1 MTAHILDTR
10 AGRFF
15 WKLTRHPKKIL
26 ALGLLF
32 IVFGA
37 AFMPTLQKD
46 TTTEAFVPD
55 DEPVLIYRDKVKETF
70 GLKDPMVLAVVNQ
83 GPDGVFTPHTLQLV
97 HWLTERVADIEGV
110 NYDRVTSL
118 ATEND
123 IIGTE
128 DGMIVEPFF
137 DEPPATQ
144 YDADRVREAVMDFP
158 LYVGSLVGREGTA
171 TLIVVELL
179 NDQEDA
185 PRIYEELLALAEEAP
200 TDGEEIYVAGEGA
213 VSGYLASYI
222 DADAQRLNPLAAL
235 IITLVLIVAFRT
247 VRGAVLPNLMVLATL
262 AAAFGTMAATGVPFF
277 VITNGMVVILI
288 GIAVADG
295 LHILSEYY
303 EQHAEYPKASSRE
316 LVTRTM
322 VKMWRP
328 VLITSVT
335 TAAGFMGLYLSS
347 YMPPMK
353 YFGLFSA
360 YGVMAALFFAEFV
373 IPAGLTLL
381 KPRPSRAFRSVGGP
395 DLFARGMDALGR
407 FVLRRP
413 YAMLAA
419 TAFVA
424 AAGVI
429 GALQLEANEDRIRNF
444 QQTEPI
450 VLADAVLN
458 EVSDGTSYLDIV
470 VETPEAEGL
479 FEPAHLRKIEALQR
493 HLETLPH
500 VQGSTSIVDF
510 LKQMNR
516 SLNEDRP
523 EAYVLPDEADLV
535 AQYFLLYSAS
545 GDPTDFEEYI
555 DYDYRLANVR
565 FRLNSGLFSDQKIVT
580 AAAQQYLDEQFNTPD
595 LKATLSGSVT
605 LTTQWIG
612 QLAENH
618 FRGMIIALL
627 AVMLMAAVAFRS
639 FVAGIYTVLPVMFS
653 LLLIYAVMGF
663 GEIWLG
669 IGTSMFAAISIGV
682 GVDFAV
688 HTIDRLRLLVRD
700 GQQPLKDA
708 LRALYPSTGRAL
720 LFNFAALALGFS
732 ALLTSSVPPL
742 ARFGGLVIVSV
753 AASFLAS
760 LTFLPAFIYV
770 TRPAFLGLR
779 RRKPALVPAT
789 VTAMLLVGL
798 LLPATSSAQ
807 TLLSG
812 NGPLPSG
819 DEIAERINARDD
831 GEHVVQ
837 RLKMTLIDKRGK
849 TRERETRTFRKD
861 YGAER
866 HTVLFYERP
875 TNVKGTGFLTYD
887 YPDPEDDDDQWLYL
901 PALRKSR
908 RIAASDRGDY
918 FLGTDLTYEDI
929 KLAGR
934 VSIEDYVRTTLR
946 EDTLDGRKVYVLEAI
961 PIDDK
966 TAKELGYG
974 KVISWIDAEIWMA
987 RKSAFWDPRGKLL
1000 KTAVFKDIRLVQG
1013 IWTQHRIEVENHKA
1027 GHRTVFEFS
1036 DVDYESAVDDDLF
1049 TERALRRG
1057 R

>member
-1 MTAHILDTR
+1 
-10 AGRFF
+10 
-15 WKLTRHPKKIL
+15 
-26 ALGLLF
+26 
-32 IVFGA
+32 
-37 AFMPTLQKD
+37 
-46 TTTEAFVPD
+46 
-55 DEPVLIYRDKVKETF
+55 
-70 GLKDPMVLAVVNQ
+70 
-83 GPDGVFTPHTLQLV
+83 
-97 HWLTERVADIEGV
+97 
-110 NYDRVTSL
+110 
-118 ATEND
+118 
-123 IIGTE
+123 
-128 DGMIVEPFF
+128 
-137 DEPPATQ
+137 
-144 YDADRVREAVMDFP
+144 
-158 LYVGSLVGREGTA
+158 
-171 TLIVVELL
+171 
-179 NDQEDA
+179 
-185 PRIYEELLALAEEAP
+185 
-200 TDGEEIYVAGEGA
+200 
-213 VSGYLASYI
+213 
-222 DADAQRLNPLAAL
+222 
-235 IITLVLIVAFRT
+235 
-247 VRGAVLPNLMVLATL
+247 
-262 AAAFGTMAATGVPFF
+262 
-277 VITNGMVVILI
+277 
-288 GIAVADG
+288 
-295 LHILSEYY
+295 
-303 EQHAEYPKASSRE
+303 
-316 LVTRTM
+316 
-322 VKMWRP
+322 
-328 VLITSVT
+328 
-335 TAAGFMGLYLSS
+335 
-347 YMPPMK
+347 
-353 YFGLFSA
+353 
-360 YGVMAALFFAEFV
+360 
-373 IPAGLTLL
+373 
-381 KPRPSRAFRSVGGP
+381 
-395 DLFARGMDALGR
+395 
-407 FVLRRP
+407 
-413 YAMLAA
+413 
-419 TAFVA
+419 
-424 AAGVI
+424 
-429 GALQLEANEDRIRNF
+429 
-444 QQTEPI
+444 
-450 VLADAVLN
+450 
-458 EVSDGTSYLDIV
+458 
-470 VETPEAEGL
+470 
-479 FEPAHLRKIEALQR
+479 
-493 HLETLPH
+493 
-500 VQGSTSIVDF
+500 
-510 LKQMNR
+510 
-516 SLNEDRP
+516 
-523 EAYVLPDEADLV
+523 
-535 AQYFLLYSAS
+535 
-545 GDPTDFEEYI
+545 
-555 DYDYRLANVR
+555 
-565 FRLNSGLFSDQKIVT
+565 
-580 AAAQQYLDEQFNTPD
+580 
-595 LKATLSGSVT
+595 
-605 LTTQWIG
+605 
-612 QLAENH
+612 
-618 FRGMIIALL
+618 
-627 AVMLMAAVAFRS
+627 
-639 FVAGIYTVLPVMFS
+639 MFS

-798 LLPATSSAQ
+798 LLPATASAQ
-807 TLLSG
+807 TLPSG

-1000 KTAVFKDIRLVQG
+1000 KTAVFKDIRQVQG
-1013 IWTQHRIEVENHKA
+1013 IWTQHRIEVENHKT

-1036 DVDYESAVDDDLF
+1036 DVDYESRVDDDLF

>member
-1 MTAHILDTR
+1 MTASILDTL

-15 WKLTRHPKKIL
+15 WKLTGQPKKIL
-26 ALGLLF
+26 ALGIFF

-37 AFMPTLQKD
+37 MFIPTLQKD
-46 TTTEAFVPD
+46 TSMDAFVPD
-55 DEPVLIYRDKVKETF
+55 DEPVLIYRDKVKEIF
-70 GLKDPMVLAVVNQ
+70 GLKDPMVLAVVNN
-83 GPDGVFTPHTLQLV
+83 GPHGVFTPHTLQLV
-97 HWLTERVADIEGV
+97 HWLTERVANIEGV
-110 NYDRVTSL
+110 NYDRITSL

-158 LYVGSLVGREGTA
+158 LYVGSLVGRKGTA

-179 NDQEDA
+179 NDQKAA
-185 PRIYEELLALAEEAP
+185 PRIYEELLALSEDAP

-222 DADAQRLNPLAAL
+222 DADALRLNPMAAL
-235 IITLVLIVAFRT
+235 IITLVLIGAYRT
-247 VRGAVLPNLMVLATL
+247 VRGVVLPNLMVLATL
-262 AAAFGTMAATGVPFF
+262 VAAFGAMAATGVPFF

-295 LHILSEYY
+295 LHIMGEYY
-303 EQHAEYPKASSRE
+303 EQHAEYPKVSSRE

-328 VLITSVT
+328 ILITSVT
-335 TAAGFMGLYLSS
+335 TAAGFTALYLAS

-360 YGVMAALFFAEFV
+360 YGVMTALFFAEFV
-373 IPAGLTLL
+373 IPAGLTLV

-395 DLFARGMDALGR
+395 DLFARGMTALGR
-407 FVLRRP
+407 FVLQRP
-413 YAMLAA
+413 YAILAA
-419 TAFVA
+419 TAVVA
-424 AAGVI
+424 AVGVV
-429 GALQLEANEDRIRNF
+429 GALQLEVNEDRILNF

-523 EAYVLPDEADLV
+523 DAYGLPNEADLV

-545 GDPTDFEEYI
+545 GDPTDFDEYI

-565 FRLNSGLFSDQKIVT
+565 FRLDSGLFSDQKIVM
-580 AAAQQYLDEQFNTPD
+580 AAAQKYLDEQFNTSD
-595 LKATLSGSVT
+595 LTATLSGSVS
-605 LTTQWIG
+605 LTTRQLG
-612 QLAENH
+612 QVGENH
-618 FRGMIIALL
+618 FRGMFLALL

-639 FVAGIYTVLPVMFS
+639 FLAGIYTVLPVMFS

-688 HTIDRLRLLVRD
+688 HIIDRLRLLVRD
-700 GQQPLKDA
+700 GRQPLKDA
-708 LRALYPSTGRAL
+708 LQALYPSTGRAL

-732 ALLTSSVPPL
+732 TLLTSSVPPL
-742 ARFGGLVIVSV
+742 ARFGGLVVVSV

-760 LTFLPAFIYV
+760 LTFLPALMYV
-770 TRPAFLGLR
+770 TRPAFLRLHP
-779 RRKPALVPAT
+779 RKPVLVPPT
-789 VTAMLLVGL
+789 VAAMLLVGL
-798 LLPATSSAQ
+798 LLPANASAQ
-807 TLLSG
+807 TM
-812 NGPLPSG
+812 PSG
-819 DEIAERINARDD
+819 DAIAERINSRDD

-837 RLKMTLIDKRGK
+837 RLKMTLIDRRGK
-849 TRERETRTFRKD
+849 IRVRETRTFRKD

-866 HTVLFYERP
+866 RTVTFYESP
-875 TNVKGTGFLTYD
+875 SNVKGTGFLSYD
-887 YPDPEDDDDQWLYL
+887 YPDPDEDDDQWLYL
-901 PALRKSR
+901 PALRKTR
-908 RIAASDRGDY
+908 RISASDRGDY

-929 KLAGR
+929 KLAGK
-934 VSIEDYVRTTLR
+934 VSIEDYTRTTLR
-946 EDTLDGRKVYVLEAI
+946 EDTLDGRKVYVLESI

-974 KVISWIDAEIWMA
+974 KVISWVDAEISMT
-987 RKSAFWDPRGKLL
+987 RKSVFWDPRGKIL
-1000 KTAVFKDIRLVQG
+1000 KTIVFKDIHQVQG
-1013 IWTQHRIEVENHKA
+1013 IWTQHRIEVENHKT

-1036 DVDYESAVDDDLF
+1036 DVDYESKVDDDLF